1 MSFIFLG
8 IPFRNILS
16 YCVSCSFLFYE
27 NRCLAVCCWLCLFEH
42 FAVFYFKDPWLLVS
56 VIVVMKL
63 CCFFCFL
70 FWPWNLQILKMGSM
84 NRVSGCQLTTPPK
97 VVFARSQARSQTCW
111 SLWLVCRWGWF
122 GFPLPSFLPSPPDV
136 MQKYACLCM
145 HSLLLWWNALTLC
158 WQLATALYIYSFTC
172 NCLRD

>member
-1 MSFIFLG
+1 M
-8 IPFRNILS
+8 
-16 YCVSCSFLFYE
+16 
-27 NRCLAVCCWLCLFEH
+27 
-42 FAVFYFKDPWLLVS
+42 FYFKVPLVIS
-56 VIVVMKL
+56 FCY
-63 CCFFCFL
+63 CCNETVLFFCFL

-111 SLWLVCRWGWF
+111 SLWLVCCWGWF

-145 HSLLLWWNALTLC
+145 HSLLLWWNAYTVCCQLT
-158 WQLATALYIYSFTC
+158 AALYIYSFAC
-172 NCLRD
+172 RCLRD